1 MSTEPQL
8 LTLVSSLQQSMQKNT
23 LRRGLGVS
31 ANVGGV
37 KLSASYGGAGADAI
51 KEVGKAGAA
60 MMLGRSLASYTQQ
73 ARIAPYVLIED
84 CLRQQP
90 YITDILQ
97 AATNIYAGYYLT
109 AVAMIGDV
117 AGVSVLDKLDR
128 INPNR
133 EVDFRKIL
141 TTESFAFGL
150 PFENAELPKG
160 KWQFNAESHQ
170 FSTEAISEKKPDDGK
185 ADKQSP
191 RSEHASMTRDTVVT
205 AKEASNLATG
215 KLLEVKVVINGEA
228 VTVPTTVVLFPNSA
242 DTSSFVQ
249 ILSMYEDTQTVT
261 ERWHD
266 WRSGDKTF
274 ADFFFMRDLVRKHRS
289 TLMKDRSGYYAAMS
303 AQSRNHK
310 MAAGVSGKA
319 SLAEASNIL
328 IFSTTCA
335 KQAEYQIGGSL
346 NDYRIREN
354 VFAAT
359 GAMLMFVVD
368 RDEEMVKIYH
378 SGLAMANTLKLRE
391 LKFAN
396 KNSGPDV
403 AEILKAYQLGNAP
416 SF

>member
-8 LTLVSSLQQSMQKNT
+8 LTLVSSLAQSMQKNT
-23 LRRGLGVS
+23 LRRGLGVG
-31 ANVGGV
+31 ANVA
-37 KLSASYGGAGADAI
+37 ASVA

-133 EVDFRKIL
+133 EVDFRKVL

-170 FSTEAISEKKPDDGK
+170 FSTEAISEKKPDDAKEDG
-185 ADKQSP
+185 ADKDGKKPP

-310 MAAGVSGKA
+310 MAAGVSGKS

-346 NDYRIREN
+346 DDYRIREN

-391 LKFAN
+391 VKFAN